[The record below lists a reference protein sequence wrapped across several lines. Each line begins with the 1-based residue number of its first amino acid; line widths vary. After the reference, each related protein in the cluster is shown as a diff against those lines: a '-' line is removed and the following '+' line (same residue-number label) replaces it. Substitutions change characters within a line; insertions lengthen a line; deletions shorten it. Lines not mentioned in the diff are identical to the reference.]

1 MNSKISKLQSFKAD
15 ASKQINEITS
25 KLRSLEA

>member
-1 MNSKISKLQSFKAD
+1 MNSKISKLKNLEAD

-25 KLRSLEA
+25 KLRNLET